1 MAKGFTK
8 KELEAMLSS
17 QLQVEKSLRNVN
29 ELLKEQAELTRQINH
44 FNKVNESLTEEIS
57 KNEKEINDL
66 KSKVS
71 LTAEEEDRL
80 ALVKE
85 NKKVNEDQLKT
96 NKDMLKSLKSQKNI
110 NQQILTTDTL
120 RRAVTNDILKGTVNL
135 GKSLW
140 KNRGYYDEQLK
151 ALKKTELSVGIIGKQ
166 TKEFRNTLTTA
177 AMTTNM
183 MGANVSDLAELQAG
197 FSEGIG
203 RATRLTEDGAIAMA
217 ALSEGTVLGKEGAIE
232 LTTQMDKFNISA
244 EATKDFMDETLNAAL
259 RMGVNSAKAT
269 KNLTKSLRLAQT
281 YRFRNGVKDA
291 TEMAVQAAK
300 FNFELEGAAK
310 MAEGLLNPEGA
321 VDMAAKLQVLGGA
334 WANLA
339 DPFQLMFQARN
350 DMKGLQDSIINA
362 TKGIATFNRE
372 TGEIEMSALEM
383 HRLREIANATGM
395 EFENLNN
402 TARQMAKS
410 LEIEGRI
417 NANVD
422 DDLMDFIST
431 TAQFDKDKG
440 EFYINIAGQKKFV
453 NQLTKENNK
462 SIKAMKEQKT
472 TAEENAKASKTFD
485 ETWNNLKNTFKTALL
500 PAFSALDTELNKG
513 MQEFI
518 GYLKKEDFLKK
529 MVDIGKFLGGAV
541 TEIGEFISKDPVGAI
556 TKALGAFGLFKFAQ
570 WFTNGLWLAK
580 GFKAG
585 AGGSGGGGGM
595 FDSLLGSSRGSKT
608 SKMSKA
614 RYARRFGEKAAAKN
628 FGAFGKFGKFSKIGK
643 FAKGGGA
650 LAALGAG
657 MDLIGNLGDD
667 QLSLGDSLLKT
678 LDQNKG
684 MAMGAAIGSI
694 IPGVGT
700 AIGAGIGGLA
710 DLFMGEI
717 GDYGPVG
724 GVGQVH
730 QDFVM
735 RPGQPATPFTSKDTL
750 IGLKDG
756 GPIEKSFGKV
766 NGGGVASET
775 KVKVDPIK
783 IEGTIKLEGSGGT
796 SAEID
801 LNNTKLMN
809 EVSRMVQETIAKNI
823 NGGRLSP
830 NV

>member
-8 KELEAMLSS
+8 KELEAMLSA
-17 QLQVEKSLRNVN
+17 QLKVEQSLGNVN

-44 FNKVNESLTEEIS
+44 FNEVNKRLTKEIT
-57 KNEKEINDL
+57 KNEKERNKLI
-66 KSKVS
+66 SKKASGKAS
-71 LTAEEEDRL
+71 LSAEEEERL
-80 ALVKE
+80 AILEAELEV
-85 NKKVNEDQLKT
+85 NKDQLDT
-96 NKDMLKSLKSQKNI
+96 NKNMLKSLTSQRNI

-120 RRAVTNDILKGTVNL
+120 RRAVGNDILRGSIKL

-140 KNRGYYDEQLK
+140 QNRGYYDDQLK

-197 FSEGIG
+197 FSDGIG

-217 ALSEGTVLGKEGAIE
+217 ALSEGTVLSKEGAIE
-232 LTTQMDKFNISA
+232 LTTQMDKFNVNA

-259 RMGVNSAKAT
+259 KMGVNSSKAT
-269 KNLTKSLRLAQT
+269 KNLTKSLRMAQT

-300 FNFELEGAAK
+300 FNFELEGAGK

-321 VDMAAKLQVLGGA
+321 VDMASKLQVLGGA
-334 WANLA
+334 WSNLA

-362 TKGIATFNRE
+362 TKGMASFNRE

-395 EFENLNN
+395 DFENLNN

-410 LEIEGRI
+410 LEVKGRI
-417 NANVD
+417 SANVD

-431 TAQFDKDKG
+431 TAEFDKDRG

-462 SIKAMKEQKT
+462 TLKAMKEQKT

-485 ETWNNLKNTFKTALL
+485 ETWKNLQNTFKTALL

-518 GYLKKEDFLKK
+518 GYLKREDFLKK
-529 MVDIGKFLGGAV
+529 MVDLGKWLGDKISWIGG
-541 TEIGEFISKDPVGAI
+541 IISENPV
-556 TKALGAFGLFKFAQ
+556 KALVSAIGGLALFKGAQ
-570 WFTNGLWLAK
+570 WFANGLWLAK

-585 AGGSGGGGGM
+585 TGGTGSGGGGILDFLGM
-595 FDSLLGSSRGSKT
+595 GGGKKTPSSGKYMKSGAKMLRG
-608 SKMSKA
+608 
-614 RYARRFGEKAAAKN
+614 
-628 FGAFGKFGKFSKIGK
+628 GKY
-643 FAKGGGA
+643 AKGASSILKGVGKGFA
-650 LAALGAG
+650 PLAALGAG
-657 MDLIGNLGDD
+657 MELFSNINDD
-667 QLSLGDSLLKT
+667 SLSLGDSLLKT

-684 MAMGAAIGSI
+684 MAMGAAIGSVVPVI
-694 IPGVGT
+694 GT
-700 AIGAGIGGLA
+700 AVGAGIGGLA

-735 RPGQPATPFTSKDTL
+735 RPGQAATPFTSKDTL

-756 GPIEKSFGKV
+756 GPIEKSFGKIQG
-766 NGGGVASET
+766 NSIPSET

-783 IEGTIKLEGSGGT
+783 IEGTIKLEGSGGS

-801 LNNTKLMN
+801 LSNPKLMN
-809 EVSRMVQETIAKNI
+809 ELSRMVQETIAKNI
-823 NGGRLSP
+823 NGGKLSP

>member
-8 KELEAMLSS
+8 KELEAMLST
-17 QLQVEKSLRNVN
+17 QLKVEQSLGNVN
-29 ELLKEQAELTRQINH
+29 ELLKEQADLTRQINH
-44 FNKVNESLTEEIS
+44 FNEVNKSLTKEIT

-66 KSKVS
+66 KGKVS
-71 LTAEEEDRL
+71 LTADEEKRL
-80 ALVKE
+80 AKLKE
-85 NKKVNEDQLKT
+85 THKVNKDQLKT
-96 NKDMLKSLKSQKNI
+96 NNAMVASLTSQRNI

-120 RRAVTNDILKGTVNL
+120 RRAVGNDILRGSIKL

-140 KNRGYYDEQLK
+140 QNRGYYDDQLK

-203 RATRLTEDGAIAMA
+203 RATRLTEEGAIAMA
-217 ALSEGTVLGKEGAIE
+217 ALSEGTVLSKDGAIE
-232 LTTQMDKFNISA
+232 LTTQMDKFNVNA

-259 RMGVNSAKAT
+259 RMGVNSSKAT
-269 KNLTKSLRLAQT
+269 KNLTKSLRMAQT

-300 FNFELEGAAK
+300 FNFELESAGK

-321 VDMAAKLQVLGGA
+321 VDMASKLQVLGGA
-334 WANLA
+334 WSNLA

-362 TKGIATFNRE
+362 TKGMASFNRE

-410 LEIEGRI
+410 LEVKGRI
-417 NANVD
+417 SANVD

-431 TAQFDKDKG
+431 TAEFDKDRG

-462 SIKAMKEQKT
+462 TLKAMKEQKT
-472 TAEENAKASKTFD
+472 TSEENAKAAKTFD
-485 ETWNNLKNTFKTALL
+485 ETWKNLKNTFKTALL
-500 PAFSALDTELNKG
+500 PAFSALDSSFNEG
-513 MQEFI
+513 MQKFM
-518 GYLKKEDFLKK
+518 GYLKDKDFLGT
-529 MVDIGKFLGGAV
+529 MVKVGKAIGDGVAYVSKLIIDNPIKSLVTAIGAM
-541 TEIGEFISKDPVGAI
+541 
-556 TKALGAFGLFKFAQ
+556 GLFKMAQ
-570 WFTNGLWLAK
+570 WYTNGLWLAK
-580 GFKAG
+580 GFRAG
-585 AGGSGGGGGM
+585 SGGKGGGGGL
-595 FDSLLGSSRGSKT
+595 FDSLLGGGNKSKP
-608 SKMSKA
+608 SANARA
-614 RYARRFGEKAAAKN
+614 RYARRFGDKAAARN

-657 MDLIGNLGDD
+657 IDLVGNLGDD

-766 NGGGVASET
+766 QGNSVPSET

-783 IEGTIKLEGSGGT
+783 IEGTIKLEGSGGS

-801 LNNTKLMN
+801 LSNPKLMN
-809 EVSRMVQETIAKNI
+809 ELSRMVQETIAKNI
-823 NGGRLSP
+823 NGGKLSP